1 GRLLGGGEVVAG
13 EPAEPVGAAAQ
24 HDGVPDERER
34 GALEAAGREAAVR
47 GGGGGIQQEH
57 LGGGAGG
64 AHQAAPVG
72 GEREHVV
79 RSGVHAMGDAVDQ
92 HLGGAVGAAH
102 HHGAAGRRQR
112 VHGVPLGE
120 GLERDLGPV
129 RERVDAGGDHRG
141 DGEGQRDDQRRAG
154 GQQRPGPRGEAG
166 GEHG

>member
-1 GRLLGGGEVVAG
+1 RHLGARRVRASGLGGGADHPGRLLGGGEVVAG

-24 HDGVPDERER
+24 HDGVPGERER

-57 LGGGAGG
+57 LGGGSGG
-64 AHQAAPVG
+64 AHQAASVG

-79 RSGVHAMGDAVDQ
+79 RGGVHAMGDAVDQ

-129 RERVDAGGDHRG
+129 RERVDAGGDHGG
-141 DGEGQRDDQRRAG
+141 D
-154 GQQRPGPRGEAG
+154 
-166 GEHG
+166 